1 MTRSFARFNP
11 LAELDALQRQVFG
24 EDFLSRFTGGNTP
37 TTDVY
42 TENDS
47 QLTVEAHLPNFSEAD
62 IDVNIDEG
70 ALVISAEK
78 REREEDKSKKYMVRE
93 SSTSFYRRITLPER
107 ADDSNV
113 DARFE
118 NGVLKVVIPFKE
130 IPSPKKIAINS
141 GQPTPAVTGSPS
153 EPASSK
159 DSAGGPSG
167 TAGAGSDDR
176 AAAS

>member
-1 MTRSFARFNP
+1 MARSFARFNP

-62 IDVNIDEG
+62 IDVNIDDG

-78 REREEDKSKKYMVRE
+78 REKEEDKSKKYMVRE
-93 SSTSFYRRITLPER
+93 SSTSFYRRITLPDR

-118 NGVLKVVIPFKE
+118 NGVLKVVIPFRE

-141 GQPTPAVTGSPS
+141 GPSSSAPSNSPGEPAAGSGSTGS
-153 EPASSK
+153 E
-159 DSAGGPSG
+159 SG
-167 TAGAGSDDR
+167 TPGAGNDEQAPS
-176 AAAS
+176 